1 LAKYRLDDLEEIND
15 SEEEWLEDEDFED
28 IVSDD
33 IESVMDINQ

>member
-1 LAKYRLDDLEEIND
+1 MTKWSLWQKEIND

-33 IESVMDINQ
+33 VESAMDINQ